1 MIYILRFVWDLGEIY
16 LICDLIKLS
25 LIFSLRYVK
34 IEEVMDNLMGTNY
47 FLLIL

>member
-1 MIYILRFVWDLGEIY
+1 MIYILRFVWDLREIY

-25 LIFSLRYVK
+25 LIFSLGYVK
-34 IEEVMDNLMGTNY
+34 IEEVMDNLMDTNY